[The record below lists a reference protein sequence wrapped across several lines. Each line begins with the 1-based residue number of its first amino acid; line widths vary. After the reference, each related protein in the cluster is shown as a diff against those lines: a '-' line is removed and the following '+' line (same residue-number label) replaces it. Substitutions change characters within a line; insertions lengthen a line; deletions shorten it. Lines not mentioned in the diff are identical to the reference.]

1 MADIRPDSGA
11 LLAVT
16 SKRSEKSP
24 DYFGEIV
31 IDLANKT
38 KLEKQGDLL
47 IVKLSGWKKKSKA
60 GNTFLSI
67 AVDRF
72 IPKNQ
77 AEPKNDLDED
87 IPF

>member
-1 MADIRPDSGA
+1 MAEVRADSGV
-11 LLAVT
+11 LLAAT
-16 SKRSEKSP
+16 SKRSEKAP

-31 IDLANKT
+31 IDLSNKT

-60 GNTFLSI
+60 GNTFLSL

-72 IPKNQ
+72 VPKNQ
-77 AEPKNDLDED
+77 GEPKNDMDED

>member
-1 MADIRPDSGA
+1 MAEVRADSGI
-11 LLAVT
+11 LLAAT
-16 SKRSEKSP
+16 SKRSEKAP

-31 IDLANKT
+31 IDLSNKT

-60 GNTFLSI
+60 GNTFLSL

-72 IPKNQ
+72 VPKNQ
-77 AEPKNDLDED
+77 AEPKNDVDED

>member
-1 MADIRPDSGA
+1 MAEIRADSGA
-11 LLAVT
+11 LLASS

-31 IDLANKT
+31 IDLSNKT
-38 KLEKQGDLL
+38 KLVREGDLL
-47 IVKLSGWKKKSKA
+47 IVKLSGWKRQSKS
-60 GNTFLSI
+60 GNTYLSL

-72 IPKNQ
+72 VPKTS
-77 AEPKNDLDED
+77 APKKDDMDEE

>member
-1 MADIRPDSGA
+1 MAEVRADSGV
-11 LLAVT
+11 LLAAT
-16 SKRSEKSP
+16 SKRSEKAP

-31 IDLANKT
+31 IDLSNKT

-60 GNTFLSI
+60 GNTFLSL

-72 IPKNQ
+72 VPKNQ
-77 AEPKNDLDED
+77 AEPKNDVDED

>member
-1 MADIRPDSGA
+1 MAEVRADSGV
-11 LLAVT
+11 LLAAT
-16 SKRSEKSP
+16 SKRSEKAP

-31 IDLANKT
+31 IDLSNKT

-47 IVKLSGWKKKSKA
+47 IVKLSGWKRKSKA
-60 GNTFLSI
+60 GNTFLSL

-72 IPKNQ
+72 VPKNQ
-77 AEPKNDLDED
+77 AEPKNDFDED

>member
-1 MADIRPDSGA
+1 MSEVRADSGV

-72 IPKNQ
+72 VPKNQ
-77 AEPKNDLDED
+77 AEPKNDVDED

>member
-1 MADIRPDSGA
+1 MAEVRADSGI
-11 LLAVT
+11 LLAAT
-16 SKRSEKSP
+16 SKRSEKAP

-31 IDLANKT
+31 IDLSNKT
-38 KLEKQGDLL
+38 KLDKQGDLL

-60 GNTFLSI
+60 GNTFLSL

-72 IPKNQ
+72 VPKNQ
-77 AEPKNDLDED
+77 AEPKNDMDED

>member
-1 MADIRPDSGA
+1 MAEVRADSGV
-11 LLAVT
+11 LLAAT
-16 SKRSEKSP
+16 SKRSEKAP

-31 IDLANKT
+31 IDLSNKT

-72 IPKNQ
+72 VPKNQ
-77 AEPKNDLDED
+77 AEPKNDVDED

>member
-31 IDLANKT
+31 IDLSNKT
-38 KLEKQGDLL
+38 KLDKQGDLL

-60 GNTFLSI
+60 GNTFLSL

-72 IPKNQ
+72 VPKNQ
-77 AEPKNDLDED
+77 AEPKNDMDED

>member
-1 MADIRPDSGA
+1 MAEVRADSGV
-11 LLAVT
+11 LLAAT
-16 SKRSEKSP
+16 SKRSEKAP

-31 IDLANKT
+31 IDLSNKT
-38 KLEKQGDLL
+38 KLDRQGDLL

-60 GNTFLSI
+60 GNTFLSL

-72 IPKNQ
+72 VPKNQ
-77 AEPKNDLDED
+77 SEPKNDFDED

>member
-1 MADIRPDSGA
+1 MAEVRADSGV
-11 LLAVT
+11 LLAAT
-16 SKRSEKSP
+16 SKRSEKAP

-31 IDLANKT
+31 IDLSNKT
-38 KLEKQGDLL
+38 KLDKQGDLL

-60 GNTFLSI
+60 GNTFLSL

-72 IPKNQ
+72 VPKNQ
-77 AEPKNDLDED
+77 AEPKNDMDED